1 MVLFN
6 YVLMCLIFGTTFLA
20 IKVGVDAGAPPF
32 FSAGIRFF
40 LAGSILFLWMVW
52 KRKARFSLLLRREM
66 LLTALGLTFGTFAI
80 LYWSEQY
87 LSSGIAAVLS
97 ATGPLITLLLQA
109 IISRQRLSISSWAGC
124 LAGSAG
130 VILLLLP
137 GLMVTVSNLW
147 ILGCIAMILSQFF
160 YSAGAVYSKRVVQ
173 RFQDTSP
180 IALNAAQMIYGGA
193 MLIVLSL
200 FTENVQI
207 NSMLTPNAI
216 LSLLYLI
223 IVGSMVAHTI
233 FYWLIAKT
241 NPVFPSTW
249 LYISPLI
256 ALIVGVLL
264 YNEPISFLSVI
275 GGITIIIG
283 TVLVNKENL
292 RQLVGKRL
300 VKKVIHDKPA
310 PPA

>member
-1 MVLFN
+1 
-6 YVLMCLIFGTTFLA
+6 
-20 IKVGVDAGAPPF
+20 
-32 FSAGIRFF
+32 
-40 LAGSILFLWMVW
+40 
-52 KRKARFSLLLRREM
+52 
-66 LLTALGLTFGTFAI
+66 
-80 LYWSEQY
+80 
-87 LSSGIAAVLS
+87 
-97 ATGPLITLLLQA
+97 
-109 IISRQRLSISSWAGC
+109 
-124 LAGSAG
+124 
-130 VILLLLP
+130 
-137 GLMVTVSNLW
+137 
-147 ILGCIAMILSQFF
+147 
-160 YSAGAVYSKRVVQ
+160 
-173 RFQDTSP
+173 TSP

-283 TVLVNKENL
+283 TVLV
-292 RQLVGKRL
+292 
-300 VKKVIHDKPA
+300 
-310 PPA
+310 